1 VLDDAN
7 SALASGNYD
16 EAARGYESYLL
27 VDPPGPKRDEALFHL
42 GLTLALRPSPT
53 GDWKRAVA
61 TFNQLVVEYP
71 NSPFKPS
78 ASLILSLRAELE
90 RGIADARQ
98 REQRI
103 KQLTT
108 ELDRLTK
115 IDAERRKRP

>member
-1 VLDDAN
+1 VLDDAKN
-7 SALASGNYD
+7 ALVLGNYD
-16 EAARGYESYLL
+16 EAVRGYESYLL
-27 VDPPGPKRDEALFHL
+27 ADPPGPNRDEALFHL
-42 GLTLALRPSPT
+42 GLTLALRPSPA

-61 TFNQLVVEYP
+61 TFNQLVTEYP
-71 NSPFKPS
+71 NSSFRAP

-90 RGIADARQ
+90 RGVADARQ